1 MYYFSSLGIAG
12 FFWFSEWHSHSESKL
27 GMNAGVSWVHRHC
40 YMVLGR
46 YYL

>member
-1 MYYFSSLGIAG
+1 MSKYFSSLGIAG
-12 FFWFSEWHSHSESKL
+12 SLFSVWHSHSESKL
-27 GMNAGVSWVHRHC
+27 GMNAGASWVLRHC

>member
-12 FFWFSEWHSHSESKL
+12 SLFSEWHSHSESKL
-27 GMNAGVSWVHRHC
+27 GMNAGVSWVLRHC
-40 YMVLGR
+40 YMVLSR